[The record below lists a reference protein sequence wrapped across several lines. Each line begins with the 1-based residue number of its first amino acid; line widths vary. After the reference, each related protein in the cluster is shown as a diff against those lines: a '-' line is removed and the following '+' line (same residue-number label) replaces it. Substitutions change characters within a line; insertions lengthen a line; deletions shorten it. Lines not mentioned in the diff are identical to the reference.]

1 MEFRVQSQYS
11 LRGWR
16 IVTGTVFSSIPSVL
30 PVDSSINGSNT
41 FVAIRK
47 TYDNQRLPAR

>member
-1 MEFRVQSQYS
+1 MEFHVQHQYS

-16 IVTGTVFSSIPSVL
+16 IVTGTVFSSVL

-41 FVAIRK
+41 FVAVRK
-47 TYDNQRLPAR
+47 NYDNRRLPAR